1 VAELA
6 AAVGTSRAAL
16 ARRFTELVGE
26 PPMGYLTSWRM
37 ALAADLLAD
46 PDATVGGVA
55 RRVGYNSPFTFSTAF
70 KRAHGLSPREH
81 RQRALRG
88 GADGADGGDGGPASA
103 KMDRGLLLA
112 QRGGAGQ
119 GPPADRR
126 SPVRAAQQLG

>member
-1 VAELA
+1 
-6 AAVGTSRAAL
+6 
-16 ARRFTELVGE
+16 
-26 PPMGYLTSWRM
+26 M

-46 PDATVGGVA
+46 PDATVGSVA
-55 RRVGYNSPFTFSTAF
+55 RRAGYRSPFTFSTAF

-88 GADGADGGDGGPASA
+88 GAQGATSGATSGVTSGTASA

-112 QRGGAGQ
+112 QRARADQ